1 MIKSK
6 KDREG
11 TPVEDD
17 VQQFIGNLEARF
29 GGPVG
34 YRTYSTWFASDDGLI
49 REYGVFL
56 YEINGILHFED
67 FERKPSILGFSLKP
81 GKKQKPYV
89 KMERSFAVDDI
100 RNIDIVAKSAAQAV
114 AQGLKRADAITSA
127 SLLQK
132 IVSRLVTRVELQ
144 DGPTYF
150 FELINHKTFVQAVKE
165 GTHGRIQGV

>member
-1 MIKSK
+1 MINLK

-11 TPVEDD
+11 HPVEED

-29 GGPVG
+29 DGPVG

-81 GKKQKPYV
+81 SKKQKPYE
-89 KMERSFAVDDI
+89 KMERSFALEDI
-100 RNIDIVAKSAAQAV
+100 RNIDIVARSAAQSV
-114 AQGLKRADAITSA
+114 AQGVKPVDSIAPAT
-127 SLLQK
+127 LLQK
-132 IVSRLVTRVELQ
+132 LVSRLVTRVELQ

-150 FELINHKTFVQAVKE
+150 FELINYKTFVQAVKE
-165 GTHGRIQGV
+165 GTHGRV